1 MERNTII
8 CFQLHN
14 HSRYLLINYGIL
26 IQEYSGAKGGIKK
39 NILAIPGPYT
49 YNLLK

>member
-1 MERNTII
+1 MGRNTMI

-14 HSRYLLINYGIL
+14 HSRHLLINYGTL
-26 IQEYSGAKGGIKK
+26 IHEYPGAEGGIKK
-39 NILAIPGPYT
+39 NILAIPGPHT